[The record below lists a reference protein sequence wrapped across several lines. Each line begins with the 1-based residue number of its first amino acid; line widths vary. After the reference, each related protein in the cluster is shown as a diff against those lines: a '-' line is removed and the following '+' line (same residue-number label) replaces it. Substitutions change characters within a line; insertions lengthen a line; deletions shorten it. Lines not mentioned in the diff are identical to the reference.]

1 MKGLFPSNL
10 FLAILALAILQ
21 LHGRLAAAPIP
32 FGSAQIE
39 VGLGTNAITAYT
51 YKPKTYQDGPM
62 LFVFHGMSRS
72 AAGYRDACI
81 GMADQFKL
89 IVVAPLFDTNRFPG
103 AAYHLGGMFQD
114 GVLQARTNWTY
125 SLLPQIIDEVRQ
137 REGKPALPYYFIG
150 HSAGAQFLMRQAA
163 FYPLE
168 ARRIVVAN
176 PGSDLFPRRDWK
188 FGYGF
193 GGLPEELSDDERL
206 RRYLSA
212 PMTIY
217 LGTADTDP
225 QHPELDRSD
234 AAELE
239 GRYRLERGRA
249 CFEYARQLAR
259 KRGWIFNWKKVEAPG
274 VAHNAKQ
281 MFAAK
286 PAGEALFG
294 NEKP

>member
-1 MKGLFPSNL
+1 
-10 FLAILALAILQ
+10 
-21 LHGRLAAAPIP
+21 
-32 FGSAQIE
+32 
-39 VGLGTNAITAYT
+39 
-51 YKPKTYQDGPM
+51 
-62 LFVFHGMSRS
+62 
-72 AAGYRDACI
+72 
-81 GMADQFKL
+81 
-89 IVVAPLFDTNRFPG
+89 
-103 AAYHLGGMFQD
+103 
-114 GVLQARTNWTY
+114 
-125 SLLPQIIDEVRQ
+125 
-137 REGKPALPYYFIG
+137 
-150 HSAGAQFLMRQAA
+150 
-163 FYPLE
+163 
-168 ARRIVVAN
+168 
-176 PGSDLFPRRDWK
+176 
-188 FGYGF
+188 
-193 GGLPEELSDDERL
+193 
-206 RRYLSA
+206 
-212 PMTIY
+212 MTIY